1 MNIGIQ
7 THVTQDLI
15 KKYQKIQKPAKRG
28 RKITNRNVKIE
39 NSVIEIKEFNKAVKR
54 KMKEKVIAD
63 TERKAKRKKLEDEK
77 LKEKEQEKLEE
88 QEKLAKKAAIQLQQK
103 KPPIIK
109 LEKYKQTVLNFGKSM
124 TNTIVSKP
132 VVIENIENEGQK
144 TTTTLNAKTVERKS
158 LKTIQINNDI
168 LTECHEEE
176 AIIVKKIK
184 NKKQVEPKIKET
196 FRKPPS
202 LKKSKYLMK

>member
-1 MNIGIQ
+1 
-7 THVTQDLI
+7 
-15 KKYQKIQKPAKRG
+15 
-28 RKITNRNVKIE
+28 
-39 NSVIEIKEFNKAVKR
+39 
-54 KMKEKVIAD
+54 MKEKVIAD

-132 VVIENIENEGQK
+132 LVIENIENEGQK

-168 LTECHEEE
+168 LTKCHEEE

-184 NKKQVEPKIKET
+184 NKKQVAPKIKET

-202 LKKSKYLMK
+202 LKKS